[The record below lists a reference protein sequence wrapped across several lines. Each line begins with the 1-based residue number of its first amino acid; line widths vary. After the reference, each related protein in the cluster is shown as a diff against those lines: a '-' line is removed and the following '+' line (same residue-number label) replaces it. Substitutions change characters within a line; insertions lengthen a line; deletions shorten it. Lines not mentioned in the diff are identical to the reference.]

1 MVTLT
6 NYNSGE
12 LLIADDSGGPSVRLN
27 REEANRLI
35 LLARMHT
42 SGEFAEK
49 LASFIS
55 DNVLAGLILKDFE
68 KKSSTER
75 WNLKEKFARL
85 HTLSKGYEPAKPEA
99 VAEVVPL

>member
-12 LLIADDSGGPSVRLN
+12 LLIGDDSSLSVRLD

-35 LLARMHT
+35 LLARMHA
-42 SGEFAEK
+42 SAEFAEK
-49 LASFIS
+49 LPSFIS
-55 DNVLAGLILKDFE
+55 DKLLVGLILKDFE

-85 HTLSKGYEPAKPEA
+85 HTLSKDYEPVKSEEI
-99 VAEVVPL
+99 VEVVPL